1 VNYRDY
7 FREKDR
13 PKNIAV
19 VGIGLHGEMV
29 ADIKFLIRLGA
40 FVTLHDVRSEK
51 RVGKF
56 IPALKEA
63 GLASANL
70 GKVSSDDLLDADLII
85 LSPEISRK
93 ALFLKKAIA
102 KGIPVEFPDVLF
114 LKLAP
119 PITLIGIMGSCG
131 KTTISHLVY
140 GMLKKSFVDYENQG
154 LYLIDP
160 DSTNGTLVHLKK
172 IKTGDVVLARIPEE
186 MIPEY
191 ASARV
196 SPHVAVI
203 TSLTS
208 AASQETRG
216 AFGILEYQ
224 TYNNFIVAPNDV
236 IDAIKKQKDFTPKA
250 KMLRTPGNNAALA
263 TQTAELF
270 KVSPE
275 VIQNVVATFSGLRG
289 RQELIKKMEGIEF
302 YNDAASVVPHSTLAA
317 LKVLATEKN
326 AILIMGGAYTG
337 YDYGELIRELPSYA
351 KAVILLPG
359 SGSLGVRDSL
369 ERLMDIA
376 YFRAQHLEDAVI
388 LAKGQAKRG
397 DRIIFSPGCEAIGI
411 DSSRRERA
419 ERFVKA
425 VRLL

>member
-1 VNYRDY
+1 
-7 FREKDR
+7 
-13 PKNIAV
+13 
-19 VGIGLHGEMV
+19 
-29 ADIKFLIRLGA
+29 
-40 FVTLHDVRSEK
+40 
-51 RVGKF
+51 
-56 IPALKEA
+56 
-63 GLASANL
+63 
-70 GKVSSDDLLDADLII
+70 
-85 LSPEISRK
+85 
-93 ALFLKKAIA
+93 
-102 KGIPVEFPDVLF
+102 
-114 LKLAP
+114 
-119 PITLIGIMGSCG
+119 
-131 KTTISHLVY
+131 
-140 GMLKKSFVDYENQG
+140 
-154 LYLIDP
+154 
-160 DSTNGTLVHLKK
+160 
-172 IKTGDVVLARIPEE
+172 

>member
-1 VNYRDY
+1 MNYKDY
-7 FREKDR
+7 FKEKDR

-19 VGIGLHGEMV
+19 VGLGLHGEMV
-29 ADIKFLIRLGA
+29 ADVKFLIRLGA
-40 FVTLHDVRSEK
+40 YVSLHDIRSERRLSK
-51 RVGKF
+51 Y

-63 GLASANL
+63 GLANAYF
-70 GKVSSDDLLDADLII
+70 GKVSAEDLLDADLII

-93 ALFLKKAIA
+93 ALFLRKAIA
-102 KGIPVEFPDVLF
+102 KGILIEFPDVLF

-140 GMLKKSFVDYENQG
+140 GMLKKAFVEYEDQG

-160 DSTNGTLVHLKK
+160 DSTNGALVHLKK
-172 IKTGDVVLARIPEE
+172 IRQGDVVLARIPEE

-208 AASQETRG
+208 AAAQEEKG
-216 AFGILEYQ
+216 AFGILEFQ
-224 TYNNFIVAPNDV
+224 TYNNFIVAPDDV

-250 KMLRTPGNNAALA
+250 KMLRTPAHNTALA

-275 VIQNVVATFSGLRG
+275 TIQFIISNFSGLRG

-302 YNDAASVVPHSTLAA
+302 YNDATSVVPSSTLAA
-317 LKVLATEKN
+317 LKALSQEKN
-326 AILIMGGAYTG
+326 VILIMGGAYTSH
-337 YDYGELIRELPSYA
+337 DYSELIRELPDYA

-359 SGSLGVRDSL
+359 SGSLGFRDSL

-411 DSSRRERA
+411 DSSRRERT